1 MTSCRLKALTSIL
14 TPQTTNHF
22 FSNTQTTNKNPMARY
37 RRNFIAGG
45 TFFFTVKLADPKSLL
60 LVEHIDL
67 LRAAYMDVQ
76 KQYPFETVAVCVLS
90 NHIHAIWM
98 LRLDGADY
106 STRNSCPLVK
116 NGGTNEVSGNS
127 IFTNIPL

>member
-1 MTSCRLKALTSIL
+1 MSSESVKLNKVKTLNNKPSLL
-14 TPQTTNHF
+14 QH
-22 FSNTQTTNKNPMARY
+22 QTTNKNPMARY

-45 TFFFTVKLADPKSLL
+45 TFFFTIKLADPKSSL
-60 LVEHIDL
+60 LVEHIGL

>member
-1 MTSCRLKALTSIL
+1 
-14 TPQTTNHF
+14 
-22 FSNTQTTNKNPMARY
+22 MARY

-45 TFFFTVKLADPKSLL
+45 TFFFTVKLADPKSRL

-67 LRAAYMDVQ
+67 LRMAYMDVQ

>member
-1 MTSCRLKALTSIL
+1 
-14 TPQTTNHF
+14 
-22 FSNTQTTNKNPMARY
+22 MARY

-45 TFFFTVKLADPKSLL
+45 TFFFTVKLTNPKSRL

-76 KQYPFETVAVCVLS
+76 KQYPFETVAVCVLP

-98 LRLDGADY
+98 LRLDGVDY

-116 NGGTNEVSGNS
+116 NGGTNAVSGNS

>member
-1 MTSCRLKALTSIL
+1 
-14 TPQTTNHF
+14 
-22 FSNTQTTNKNPMARY
+22 MARY

-45 TFFFTVKLADPKSLL
+45 TFFFTVKFADPKSRL
-60 LVEHIDL
+60 LVEHIGL

-76 KQYPFETVAVCVLS
+76 KQYPFETVAVYVLS

-98 LRLDGADY
+98 LRLGGADY
-106 STRNSCPLVK
+106 STRNSCSLVK